1 VIPRFDPVANPFWAV
16 QMLCRACG
24 SEKLGRYMAEIAIHF
39 PGLNNINKPAIF
51 VFPTVF
57 VCVDCGTAEFTFSDD
72 ELRLLAEGD
81 SAAVGGS

>member
-1 VIPRFDPVANPFWAV
+1 
-16 QMLCRACG
+16 MLCRACG